1 MINVGPSAH
10 SDSSLAFPDMTAL
23 LDVIFILLVFLL
35 LTANVAP
42 RALEVSLPKEGSENS
57 KLLDIDDPITITLFD
72 DGDHWALDKD
82 EYRNWIAFETALAD
96 KVETIKESGNEP
108 QVVLAGDKDVSLE
121 QLLKLFSW
129 LQRHDLKATQVL
141 MHADATAV
149 TK

>member
-10 SDSSLAFPDMTAL
+10 SSSNLVFPDMTAL

-42 RALEVSLPKEGSENS
+42 RALEVSLPEEGSESS
-57 KLLDIDDPITITLFD
+57 KPLDVKDPITITLFD
-72 DGDHWALDKD
+72 DGNHWALDKK
-82 EYRNWIAFETALAD
+82 EYRNWITFETALAD
-96 KVETIKESGNEP
+96 KVASIKQSGQDP

-149 TK
+149 TE